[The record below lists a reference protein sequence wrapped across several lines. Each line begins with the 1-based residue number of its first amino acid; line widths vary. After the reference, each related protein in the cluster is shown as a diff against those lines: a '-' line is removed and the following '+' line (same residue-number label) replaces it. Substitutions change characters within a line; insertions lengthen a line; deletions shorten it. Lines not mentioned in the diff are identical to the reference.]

1 MRLIDMHPA
10 IYFMNSLAIV
20 EPLRAW
26 EEGQDIIDSL
36 DDSLDV
42 PYG

>member
-1 MRLIDMHPA
+1 MQLIDTHPA

-20 EPLRAW
+20 ETLRTW
-26 EEGQDIIDSL
+26 EEGQDIIESL

-42 PYG
+42 AYG

>member
-1 MRLIDMHPA
+1 MWLIDMHPA
-10 IYFMNSLAIV
+10 IYFMNSLAIM
-20 EPLRAW
+20 EALRAW

-42 PYG
+42 PCG